1 MHNFLINFLA
11 SFVKFLVISFS
22 LTFVGFIF
30 FQRNIILFFVVDM
43 TGRRNFLPKTPRHF
57 IHSNVF
63 TINFYQCIRS
73 SSQIVP
79 EAEIIIDEIYARNKI
94 TKLQNII
101 VWKVIKNLNAYQ
113 GIFTD
118 TWCGICQFIS
128 KCSSSKIGW

>member
-1 MHNFLINFLA
+1 MHNFHINYLELFIK
-11 SFVKFLVISFS
+11 SFVISFI

-79 EAEIIIDEIYARNKI
+79 EEERIDEEIYERKKWQNCKTWLFDCIKINIID
-94 TKLQNII
+94 
-101 VWKVIKNLNAYQ
+101 YQ

-118 TWCGICQFIS
+118 TWCGICQLIS